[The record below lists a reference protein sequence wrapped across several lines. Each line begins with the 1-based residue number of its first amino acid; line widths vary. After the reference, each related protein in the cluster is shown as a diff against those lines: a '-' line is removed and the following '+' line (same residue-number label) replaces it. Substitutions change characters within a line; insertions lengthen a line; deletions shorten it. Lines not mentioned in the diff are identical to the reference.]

1 MSTQISNQI
10 SSKNGSNYILY
21 FPRITMATAS
31 AVPKTLPSF
40 LPNLP
45 YPRTGTLSQ
54 IKLKSLQTPHRV
66 LSQQPHLSS
75 NGVQII
81 PTKRNEMGVKR
92 TNSSRRFLVRSMG
105 SDSSITS
112 TGLSNKAKNRHF
124 FSVI

>member
-1 MSTQISNQI
+1 
-10 SSKNGSNYILY
+10 
-21 FPRITMATAS
+21 MATAS

-92 TNSSRRFLVRSMG
+92 THASRRFLLVRSMG

-112 TGLSNKAKNRHF
+112 TGLSNKAKKLRL
-124 FSVI
+124 ILCDIM